1 MPEPQRYDKSPK
13 EIAKLFDCHPKT
25 ILKATNEGKI
35 PAKKVGSRFKYNEA
49 EVVLALS
56 NKKKT

>member
-1 MPEPQRYDKSPK
+1 MPEQYDKSAK
-13 EIAKLFDCHPKT
+13 QIARIFDCHPKT
-25 ILKATNEGKI
+25 ILKATKQGQI